1 MILYQI
7 EISEGLILFFTDK
20 TNTHISLMV
29 LEKVQAFDIF
39 AMPHR

>member
-20 TNTHISLMV
+20 SNTYISLMV

-39 AMPHR
+39 ICHAS